1 MKSSLVKGAGAS
13 VPTVLMVSTLPN
25 LSGALRDVAAR
36 PRAVE
41 VAR

>member
-1 MKSSLVKGAGAS
+1 MKSNLVKWAGAS
-13 VPTVLMVSTLPN
+13 IPTVPMVSTLPN

-36 PRAVE
+36 SRAVE

>member
-1 MKSSLVKGAGAS
+1 MKSSLVKGAGARI
-13 VPTVLMVSTLPN
+13 PAVLMVSTLPN

-36 PRAVE
+36 SRAVE